1 METYTVVIEQRQYQV
16 VQLPVGVEFD
26 EDIFWEDYYDLGSC
40 TLDSTIVAVDKH
52 EEEKVKLF
60 KLVYTQENEA
70 YIEAENEQETVEKIR
85 DFTENGSQNMYMVR
99 LNSAGWSVEDWF
111 DDIEPI
117 GERLSKTEADKNG

>member
-1 METYTVVIEQRQYQV
+1 M
-16 VQLPVGVEFD
+16 
-26 EDIFWEDYYDLGSC
+26 
-40 TLDSTIVAVDKH
+40 
-52 EEEKVKLF
+52 KLF

-70 YIEAENEQETVEKIR
+70 YIEAENEQEAVEKIR

-117 GERLSKTEADKNG
+117 TERLSQTKGDQVRIKVDIPDGYYEY